1 MGSKLTVIPKSA
13 LALRD
18 EVERVFQ
25 LQQDNKRRI
34 AGTSAK
40 ERIRKLKAV
49 KRAVERRSGEI
60 KAALH
65 ADFKKPEAEVMAAE
79 IYPITTEINH
89 IVGNLRDWMRPEPVT
104 PPLAFLGARCQ
115 IRYQARGTSLII
127 SPWNFPFQLAV
138 GPLLS
143 AIAAGCCAVVKPS
156 EISPNTSSL
165 IHDFLGELFDESE
178 VAVFEG
184 DKEVATALLDCPF
197 DHIFFTG
204 GTEVGKIVMTAAARH
219 LSTVTLELGGKTPV
233 IVDESADLKHAANRI
248 AWGKFINSG
257 QTCVAP
263 DYALVPA
270 ERVDQFA
277 AMVKRAVVASYG
289 PLEGLDENPDYC
301 RMINTRHFQRVVEL
315 MRDTLQKGASLLA
328 GGIVR
333 EDELFISPTLL
344 GNVPPESR
352 IMREEIFGPLLPIIP
367 YRDLDEAIQIVNGL
381 PPALA
386 LYLFSR
392 KRDVM
397 ERVLERT
404 QSGDAMIN
412 DVVVHFSNVALPFGG
427 LRQSGMGKSHGFH
440 GFRTFSH
447 RRSVMRQPRWTG
459 ISYLKP
465 PYTPGVKRL
474 IEFTIKFF

>member
-1 MGSKLTVIPKSA
+1 MGSKLTVVPKSG
-13 LALRD
+13 LAPRE

-25 LQQDNKRRI
+25 LQQRNKWRI

-40 ERIRKLKAV
+40 QRIRKLKAV
-49 KRAVERRSGEI
+49 KRAVELRSDEI

-79 IYPITTEINH
+79 IYPLTTEINH

-104 PPLAFLGARCQ
+104 PPLAFLGSTCQ
-115 IRYQARGTSLII
+115 IRHQARGTSLII

-143 AIAAGCCAVVKPS
+143 AVAAGCCAIVKPS
-156 EISPNTSSL
+156 EMSPHTSRFL
-165 IHDFLGELFDESE
+165 RDFVGDLFDEAE

-184 DKEVATALLDCPF
+184 DKEVAGALLDCPF

-204 GTEVGKIVMTAAARH
+204 GTEVGKVVMAAASRH

-233 IVDESADLKHAANRI
+233 IVDSSADLSHAAERI

-263 DYALVPA
+263 DYALVPIDLVDRFA
-270 ERVDQFA
+270 KLVERS
-277 AMVKRAVVASYG
+277 VVASYG
-289 PLEGLDENPDYC
+289 PLERLDENPDYC
-301 RMINTRHFQRVVEL
+301 RIINQRHFQRVVEL
-315 MRDTLQKGASLLA
+315 MRDALQNGASLLA

-344 GNVPPESR
+344 ADVPLDSR
-352 IMREEIFGPLLPIIP
+352 IMKDEIFGPLLPIIP
-367 YRDLDEAIQIVNGL
+367 YRDLDEAIAVVNGL

-386 LYLFSR
+386 LYIFSGER
-392 KRDVM
+392 KVM
-397 ERVLERT
+397 EKVLAQT
-404 QSGDAMIN
+404 QSGDALIN

-440 GFRTFSH
+440 GFRSFSH
-447 RRSVMRQPRWTG
+447 RRSVMRQPRWTA

-465 PYTPGVKRL
+465 PYTPRVKRL